1 MIIEER
7 LNTSILDF
15 SKSVCSQE
23 LGLVYHKPVPFGKTD
38 QYFES
43 HSQSRG
49 SSSTITTNSKSEGT
63 SKNFSIQ
70 ERERI
75 KPQDILQFDVGHF
88 CGILVEGSNKEFN
101 TRFKNIS
108 CEPVSMPE
116 RNFLFDVESNFRAI
130 HAQIKE
136 LVQ

>member
-1 MIIEER
+1 M
-7 LNTSILDF
+7 NTF
-15 SKSVCSQE
+15 QNFPKCSTTAR
-23 LGLVYHKPVPFGKTD
+23 VWAVV
-38 QYFES
+38 
-43 HSQSRG
+43 SRG
-49 SSSTITTNSKSEGT
+49 KSSTITTNSKNEGT

-75 KPQDILQFDVGHF
+75 KPQDILQFDVGYF

-116 RNFLFDVESNFRAI
+116 RNFLFDVESILGLSMHRLRSLFSKKYPKKFTLRQYTGFPLSDNWLDF
-130 HAQIKE
+130 
-136 LVQ
+136 

>member
-1 MIIEER
+1 MMNKNGPETRI
-7 LNTSILDF
+7 
-15 SKSVCSQE
+15 KE
-23 LGLVYHKPVPFGKTD
+23 LGVG
-38 QYFES
+38 
-43 HSQSRG
+43 SRG
-49 SSSTITTNSKSEGT
+49 RSSTITSNSKSEGT

>member
-1 MIIEER
+1 MNKNGPETRI
-7 LNTSILDF
+7 
-15 SKSVCSQE
+15 KE
-23 LGLVYHKPVPFGKTD
+23 LGVG
-38 QYFES
+38 
-43 HSQSRG
+43 SRG
-49 SSSTITTNSKSEGT
+49 KSSTITTNSKSEGT

-75 KPQDILQFDVGHF
+75 KPQDILQVDVGHF

-101 TRFKNIS
+101 THFKNIT

>member
-1 MIIEER
+1 V
-7 LNTSILDF
+7 
-15 SKSVCSQE
+15 SK
-23 LGLVYHKPVPFGKTD
+23 LFGKTD

-49 SSSTITTNSKSEGT
+49 ESNTITSNSKNEGT
-63 SKNFSIQ
+63 SKSFAIQ
-70 ERERI
+70 QRDRI

-108 CEPVSMPE
+108 CEPGSMPE
-116 RNFLFDVESNFRAI
+116 RNFFFDVESILGLSMHRLKSLFSKNYPYGLHYASTGPSLCI
-130 HAQIKE
+130 NKPYLSAS
-136 LVQ
+136 